1 MNEPGPETAGREPRN
16 RAGQVI
22 VQTAF
27 SEYRAANAH
36 GNPVCEKNTA
46 GLFSKYFRECT
57 GSFHRKTVALVCL
70 NTHATMKKTLHLSF
84 IAVLVCAI
92 APVSLAQI
100 ASSTASTPVPT
111 QTDSTSDSLLA
122 AAELPDAPTAQT
134 SSSSKVAAP
143 AADAGQSDGLSLGDL
158 GFTPSQTKA
167 NTAEQAR
174 LDKRTHMLKVHQRLG
189 LITLVPMYA
198 TVLVAG
204 GAKSHFNH
212 STGTVTITPPSDAN
226 VDLHAALGSLTAT
239 LYGATAYYAIR
250 APKIPGV
257 KPKGAI
263 RVHKALVW
271 IHGPGMI
278 LTPILGGM
286 ALSQEEKG
294 QKVHG
299 IASAHGA
306 VAAVTVLA
314 YTGSIIAVS
323 WPIHLKF

>member
-1 MNEPGPETAGREPRN
+1 
-16 RAGQVI
+16 
-22 VQTAF
+22 
-27 SEYRAANAH
+27 
-36 GNPVCEKNTA
+36 
-46 GLFSKYFRECT
+46 
-57 GSFHRKTVALVCL
+57 
-70 NTHATMKKTLHLSF
+70 MKKHFLLLL
-84 IAVLVCAI
+84 IAVVVCAF
-92 APVSLAQI
+92 AQVCSAQVSSSA
-100 ASSTASTPVPT
+100 ASANTPSPTAV
-111 QTDSTSDSLLA
+111 SDSLLA
-122 AAELPDAPTAQT
+122 SAELPDAPTAQT
-134 SSSSKVAAP
+134 TSSSSTANP
-143 AADAGQSDGLSLGDL
+143 DAGADQKGALSLDDL
-158 GFTPSQTKA
+158 GFAPSQTKA

-174 LDKRTHMLKVHQRLG
+174 LDKRTHMLKIHQRLG
-189 LITLVPMYA
+189 LITLAPMYA
-198 TVLVAG
+198 SVLVAG
-204 GAKSHFNH
+204 GAKSHFTKG
-212 STGTVTITPPSDAN
+212 STTPIITPPSNAN

-239 LYGATAYYAIR
+239 LYAATAYYAIR
-250 APKIPGV
+250 APKIHGV

-306 VAAVTVLA
+306 VAAVTVIA

>member
-1 MNEPGPETAGREPRN
+1 MRRFLSFLPFFAVFGLLLSGLCPA
-16 RAGQVI
+16 
-22 VQTAF
+22 QTAHP
-27 SEYRAANAH
+27 Y
-36 GNPVCEKNTA
+36 PP
-46 GLFSKYFRECT
+46 
-57 GSFHRKTVALVCL
+57 ALRS
-70 NTHATMKKTLHLSF
+70 TL
-84 IAVLVCAI
+84 
-92 APVSLAQI
+92 
-100 ASSTASTPVPT
+100 
-111 QTDSTSDSLLA
+111 QT
-122 AAELPDAPTAQT
+122 LPDAPAPQMQLAAVEAPDAPVAQT
-134 SSSSKVAAP
+134 TSSNKAAAP
-143 AADAGQSDGLSLGDL
+143 PASANPGNGLSLGDL
-158 GFTPSQTKA
+158 GFASNQTQA
-167 NTAEQAR
+167 DTALQAR

-189 LITLVPMYA
+189 LITLAPMYA
-198 TVLVAG
+198 SVLVAG
-204 GAKSHFNH
+204 GAKSHYTH
-212 STGTVTITPPSDAN
+212 GSTTPTITPPSDAN

-250 APKIPGV
+250 APKIAGV

-314 YTGSIIAVS
+314 YTGSVIAVS

>member
-1 MNEPGPETAGREPRN
+1 
-16 RAGQVI
+16 
-22 VQTAF
+22 
-27 SEYRAANAH
+27 
-36 GNPVCEKNTA
+36 
-46 GLFSKYFRECT
+46 
-57 GSFHRKTVALVCL
+57 
-70 NTHATMKKTLHLSF
+70 MKKPFLLLL
-84 IAVLVCAI
+84 IAVLGCTSAQVC
-92 APVSLAQI
+92 SAQ
-100 ASSTASTPVPT
+100 ASSSVAPT
-111 QTDSTSDSLLA
+111 HTSSSVTVSDSLLA
-122 AAELPDAPTAQT
+122 SADLPDAPEVQT
-134 SSSSKVAAP
+134 TSAPP
-143 AADAGQSDGLSLGDL
+143 AAKPDAGADQNGALSLGDL
-158 GFTPSQTKA
+158 GFAPSQTKA
-167 NTAEQAR
+167 NAAEQAR

-189 LITLVPMYA
+189 LITLAPMYA
-198 TVLVAG
+198 SVLVSG
-204 GAKSHFNH
+204 GAKSHFTH
-212 STGTVTITPPSDAN
+212 GSTTPTITPPSDAN

-239 LYGATAYYAIR
+239 LYAATAYYAIR

-299 IASAHGA
+299 IAAAHGA